1 MSMFN
6 EDFENA
12 RRSLADHCREEA
24 FQVFFRGNAAAR
36 TDPSKKVSEVSILS
50 MVSSQ
55 LGLDPMSLVGFR
67 RIGIHAILSFDKK
80 KISDLD
86 QVKKKLQES
95 SLERSQYGHLEM
107 FKKDAFTKQFRIG
120 FEVPLTQSI
129 EKEKLFEL
137 LSIIAKRFGDL
148 DRIVPTKN
156 ISRFNIFYNY
166 FPRKL
171 LFIDSIPLDD
181 EGKIR
186 MKILWP
192 VHFCISCKS
201 FGHSSSFCPSIQLPL
216 NEAEKTRMIPF
227 NQKHMKILLRLKPRL
242 RPGIFSSQEINAQQN
257 SQQQQQEEPQQ
268 NQQKK
273 ASSDKESFP
282 QITKQ
287 SLRQQSINFKPKQ
300 KQQQQQQQQQ
310 KPQQQ
315 QQKPQQQKK
324 QQQTKLQSQ
333 LTKENETPSK
343 RKRSPVT
350 REKVQSDSPQSDDS
364 PLHKKQFQFGTP
376 IFSQKKSG
384 EDILEK
390 NLRKLREEIEKDDQ
404 ERLNRLKLSET
415 LSEEA
420 LTESENQ

>member
-1 MSMFN
+1 MFN

-201 FGHSSSFCPSIQLPL
+201 FGHSSSFCPSKQQPL
-216 NEAEKTRMIPF
+216 DEAEKTRMIPF

-257 SQQQQQEEPQQ
+257 SQQQQEEPQQ

-300 KQQQQQQQQQ
+300 KQQQQQQQ
-310 KPQQQ
+310 
-315 QQKPQQQKK
+315 KPQQQKK

-333 LTKENETPSK
+333 LTKGNETPSK

-350 REKVQSDSPQSDDS
+350 RKENQSDSPQSDVS
-364 PLHKKQFQFGTP
+364 LLHKKQFQFETP

-404 ERLNRLKLSET
+404 ERLNRLKLIET